1 MLVPTIGEQIM
12 LARIIDEERE
22 YDRQS
27 SPSDTWN
34 YWLNVKQ
41 KNIWWK
47 RLYELDQ
54 AARGVLPKNK
64 DKEKVTFAEGSS
76 FNSGLDSR
84 LQGLEER
91 ILEFMG
97 EGFVGFHVTVETK
110 LEALG
115 SRMSH
120 IEKNQR
126 ILRRRAKKMEDRL
139 TSIESKVEPS
149 HGEDMDFRQWD
160 YGTYEEKEKAN
171 SEKDKA
177 NAEQEAGK
185 ENDNIE
191 NTEQEAER
199 KNDEEGEEKEA
210 DDNAQQE
217 DEKEKENS
225 EADEQDKEDSESEID
240 ELKQLKERS
249 RAQADKPWMERNRM
263 KKKVKRKRL
272 KPVTKRRRTEKSET
286 DKVESEAR
294 EAEIEKKTP
303 TPPRGNHTEETSKDN
318 HNEPRV
324 ETNRTDPTP
333 PRGNQTEGTPT
344 PPRGRTKAMA
354 ARRLVTRPM
363 EEEPGKAWKTKFT
376 SVTMPKNDY
385 GEAAAVAWDE
395 QLVGIVV
402 EEKLV
407 SGHLSISLLLR
418 VLLYPLNKHYKEVKA
433 LKCQDEGHR
442 ERVVQMR
449 VLLFFLKSSALLV
462 SYPFELKFPT
472 VGIWFWRSGI
482 LE

>member
-22 YDRQS
+22 YDRQG

-47 RLYELDQ
+47 ELYELDQ

-76 FNSGLDSR
+76 SNSGLDSR

-97 EGFVGFHVTVETK
+97 EGFVGLHVTVETK

-126 ILRRRAKKMEDRL
+126 ILKRRAKKMEDKL

-225 EADEQDKEDSESEID
+225 EADEQDKEDSESESESETD

-249 RAQADKPWMERNRM
+249 RAQADKLWKEIEADEEEVGGKQDEEEGEEKEAETIDEEKENSEGDE
-263 KKKVKRKRL
+263 KVE
-272 KPVTKRRRTEKSET
+272 EKV
-286 DKVESEAR
+286 VESEA
-294 EAEIEKKTP
+294 EGEDDQAEVEGKRIKKKKLKGKSLKP
-303 TPPRGNHTEETSKDN
+303 GSKIRRKVRLMRWN
-318 HNEPRV
+318 LRL
-324 ETNRTDPTP
+324 
-333 PRGNQTEGTPT
+333 
-344 PPRGRTKAMA
+344 GRQ
-354 ARRLVTRPM
+354 R
-363 EEEPGKAWKTKFT
+363 
-376 SVTMPKNDY
+376 
-385 GEAAAVAWDE
+385 
-395 QLVGIVV
+395 
-402 EEKLV
+402 
-407 SGHLSISLLLR
+407 
-418 VLLYPLNKHYKEVKA
+418 
-433 LKCQDEGHR
+433 
-442 ERVVQMR
+442 
-449 VLLFFLKSSALLV
+449 
-462 SYPFELKFPT
+462 
-472 VGIWFWRSGI
+472 
-482 LE
+482 